1 MRRKQIGLYIH
12 IPFCKRKCSYCDF
25 CSYAEKQDLISKYI
39 KCLLQE
45 IKEVGTYTAVIKL
58 HREVKVDVQFEVV
71 SE

>member
-1 MRRKQIGLYIH
+1 MIAEALTAQGFDIDRKKIML
-12 IPFCKRKCSYCDF
+12 K
-25 CSYAEKQDLISKYI
+25 
-39 KCLLQE
+39 E